1 MKGLEQIE
9 PEGRASWKRHFT
21 AVSLGKTALVRI
33 DQKNQ
38 TCCTTPRTPGQD
50 SASGR
55 SGVYKAGA
63 ASGFGVRGLG
73 LNPDLYMP

>member
-1 MKGLEQIE
+1 MGQIE

-38 TCCTTPRTPGQD
+38 TCCTTPRGRIPHHPDPRPGLSLRQVWGVE
-50 SASGR
+50 GR
-55 SGVYKAGA
+55 CCLRLWG
-63 ASGFGVRGLG
+63 
-73 LNPDLYMP
+73 